1 MDHLHAGRVFVQ
13 KDVSRPESVHCEGGK
28 RMSGANPECASAE
41 MHRRLLQKQK
51 FRQHDAG
58 NQRFCVGWSRLQSV
72 AKARLLQKQDA
83 HETLAQAKRRARGG
97 EG

>member
-1 MDHLHAGRVFVQ
+1 M
-13 KDVSRPESVHCEGGK
+13 SR
-28 RMSGANPECASAE
+28 ANPERASAE

-51 FRQHDAG
+51 FRQHDAW

-97 EG
+97 EGG

>member
-1 MDHLHAGRVFVQ
+1 
-13 KDVSRPESVHCEGGK
+13 
-28 RMSGANPECASAE
+28 MSGANPECASAE

-51 FRQHDAG
+51 FRQHDAW

-83 HETLAQAKRRARGG
+83 HETRAQAKRRARGG
-97 EG
+97 ESG